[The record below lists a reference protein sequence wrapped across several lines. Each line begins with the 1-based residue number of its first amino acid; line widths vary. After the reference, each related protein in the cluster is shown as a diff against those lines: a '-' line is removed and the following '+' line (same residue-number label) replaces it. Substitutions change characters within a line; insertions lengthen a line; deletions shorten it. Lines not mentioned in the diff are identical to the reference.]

1 MFLWS
6 LLVVLAT
13 MVILNLTRLF
23 LVFKVLNFQ
32 DGGQYGGGR
41 GVADDDDD
49 AGHHGYP
56 QPYRTLFALSSS
68 IVFLQRN
75 SDIANKA
82 CQLRKKNLNNKVAER
97 SSIQR
102 FITLAFALLATS

>member
-1 MFLWS
+1 M
-6 LLVVLAT
+6 LAT

-23 LVFKVLNFQ
+23 LVFKVFHFQ
-32 DGGQYGGGR
+32 DGDQHGGGR
-41 GVADDDDD
+41 GVAGDDV

-56 QPYRTLFALSSS
+56 QPYRALFALSSS
-68 IVFLQRN
+68 ILFLGRN

>member
-1 MFLWS
+1 M
-6 LLVVLAT
+6 LAT

-23 LVFKVLNFQ
+23 LVFKVFHFQ
-32 DGGQYGGGR
+32 DGGQHGGGR
-41 GVADDDDD
+41 GV

>member
-1 MFLWS
+1 MNDDADEDEE
-6 LLVVLAT
+6 VD
-13 MVILNLTRLF
+13 IYY
-23 LVFKVLNFQ
+23 FQ
-32 DGGQYGGGR
+32 DGGQHGGGR
-41 GVADDDDD
+41 GVSGDSD

-56 QPYRTLFALSSS
+56 QPYRTLFARSSS